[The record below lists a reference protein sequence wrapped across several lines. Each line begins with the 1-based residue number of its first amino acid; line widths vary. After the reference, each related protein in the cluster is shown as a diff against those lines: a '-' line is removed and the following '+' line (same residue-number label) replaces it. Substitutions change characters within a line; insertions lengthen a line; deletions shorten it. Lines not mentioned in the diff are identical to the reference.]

1 MGDKWRR
8 SVVDNER
15 HDGALSEGH
24 RSDRSDALL
33 AHIQREDVREGEKRM
48 LSLLGV
54 LLTRIRRQKCAF
66 NGGGG
71 RSLAA
76 LDRSHVSMTRELQE
90 EVQRIAVVTG
100 GNKGIGLEVCKQLGY
115 NGLKVIL
122 TARDEERGSA
132 AVEMLHESGLPGVQF
147 HRLDV
152 SDSSSAARLAEFIKE
167 KFGRLDILLRGKS
180 PMERLHWLLQHSNE
194 SYEEAEE
201 CLKIN
206 YFGTKY
212 VTEALLTLLQS
223 SSYGRLINVSSNY
236 GLLRYFSG
244 ENLKQELN
252 DIDNLTVEKLDEM
265 SELFLNDYRN
275 GQLKSHGWPADSDVH
290 PGYCKTDIN
299 FDTGEY
305 TAEEGASSIVTVAF
319 LPKEGPT
326 GAFFYRNENV
336 SFV

>member
-1 MGDKWRR
+1 M
-8 SVVDNER
+8 
-15 HDGALSEGH
+15 EG
-24 RSDRSDALL
+24 SDSPDPY
-33 AHIQREDVREGEKRM
+33 I
-48 LSLLGV
+48 
-54 LLTRIRRQKCAF
+54 
-66 NGGGG
+66 
-71 RSLAA
+71 
-76 LDRSHVSMTRELQE
+76 
-90 EVQRIAVVTG
+90 RIAVVTG

-132 AVEMLHESGLPGVQF
+132 AVEMLHESGLPTVQF

-152 SDSSSAARLAEFIKE
+152 SDPSSAARLAEFIKE
-167 KFGRLDILLRGKS
+167 KFGRLDILINNAGVIGATAEIDTTTPLQEVLLGKS
-180 PMERLHWLLQHSNE
+180 PMERLHWLLQHSSE

-212 VTEALLTLLQS
+212 VTEALLPLLQS
-223 SSYGRLINVSSNY
+223 SSDGRLINVSSNY
-236 GLLRYFSG
+236 GLLQYFSG

-252 DIDNLTVEKLDEM
+252 DIDNITVERLDEM

-275 GQLKSHGWPADSDVH
+275 GQLKSHGWPADSEYLAYKVSKALVNGYTRILAKRYSKLCVNSVH

-299 FDTGEY
+299 FNTGEY
-305 TAEEGASSIVTVAF
+305 TAEEGASSIVTVA
-319 LPKEGPT
+319 LLTKEGPT